1 LIKKKLISRQKSM
14 WLSLPSRVGPS
25 AGPLLTVTSW
35 RHRVQSTVLR
45 SW

>member
-1 LIKKKLISRQKSM
+1 VIL
-14 WLSLPSRVGPS
+14 
-25 AGPLLTVTSW
+25 W

>member
-1 LIKKKLISRQKSM
+1 MPDL
-14 WLSLPSRVGPS
+14 G
-25 AGPLLTVTSW
+25 AGPFWTAAILW